1 MILSQHH
8 ACSAYV
14 TEWLEAFGI
23 DGEETRDAVELVL
36 SDCEAVGIGADE
48 AADRTILTFL
58 LDAGEQARLA
68 A

>member
-1 MILSQHH
+1 MILSRHH

-23 DGEETRDAVELVL
+23 DGDEMCHAIDRRLTSYETIGL
-36 SDCEAVGIGADE
+36 GADE
-48 AADRTILTFL
+48 AADQTILTFL
-58 LDAGEQARLA
+58 LKAGEPARLA

>member
-14 TEWLEAFGI
+14 TDWLEAFGI
-23 DGEETRDAVELVL
+23 AGDETSDAVDLAL
-36 SDCEAVGIGADE
+36 TDCEAVGLGIDE
-48 AADRTILTFL
+48 AADRTITNFL
-58 LDAGEQARLA
+58 LSAVEPARLA

>member
-14 TEWLEAFGI
+14 TDWLEAFGI
-23 DGEETRDAVELVL
+23 DGDETRDAVDLAL
-36 SDCEAVGIGADE
+36 TGCEAVGLGVDE
-48 AADRTILTFL
+48 AADRTIVGFL
-58 LDAGEQARLA
+58 LSAGEPARLA

>member
-14 TEWLEAFGI
+14 ADWLEALGI
-23 DGEETRDAVELVL
+23 DGDETRDAVELVL
-36 SDCEAVGIGADE
+36 TDCETVGLGVDE

-58 LDAGEQARLA
+58 LDADEPLRLA

>member
-14 TEWLEAFGI
+14 TDWLEAFGI
-23 DGEETRDAVELVL
+23 DGEETRDAVELAL
-36 SDCEAVGIGADE
+36 TDCEAIGLGVDE
-48 AADRTILTFL
+48 AADRTIVSFL
-58 LDAGEQARLA
+58 LVAGEPARLA

>member
-14 TEWLEAFGI
+14 TDWLEAFGI
-23 DGEETRDAVELVL
+23 DGEETRELVDRSL
-36 SDCEAVGIGADE
+36 TDCQAVGLDIYE
-48 AADRTILTFL
+48 AADRTIVSFL
-58 LDAGEQARLA
+58 LDAGELARLA